1 MRVSLDSKEADG
13 IASVGSGTVGQAY
26 EASVGEVNRM
36 GRTVLDVRLDGE
48 LVASDKRSAVFSRSV
63 DEFDEMLLETVHT
76 YDLIRAA
83 LTESRRHLMLCRD
96 ALRSSHAFLAASQ
109 QVKAL
114 KTLKPTLD
122 VWMAV
127 CEAVTKVGVLMG
139 TDLTDPIVE
148 DVSVEGAQHKV
159 VEVLERAQKIFE
171 NKDWVGLSDL
181 IEYEFLPLVTRWD
194 KVCQA
199 LETQTTSGTN

>member
-1 MRVSLDSKEADG
+1 MRVSFDGKEADS

-26 EASVGEVNRM
+26 DASVGEVNRM
-36 GRTVLDVRLDGE
+36 GRTVLEVRLDGK
-48 LVASDKRSAVFSRSV
+48 LVASDERSTVFDRSV
-63 DEFDEMLLETVHT
+63 DEFEEMLLETVKTH
-76 YDLIRAA
+76 DLVRAA
-83 LTESRRHLMLCRD
+83 LTESRRHLTLCRD
-96 ALRSSHAFLAASQ
+96 ALRSSHTLLAASQ

-127 CEAVTKVGVLMG
+127 CEAVAKISILMG
-139 TDLTDPIVE
+139 TNLTDPIVE
-148 DVSVEGAQHKV
+148 DISVEGAQREV
-159 VEVLERAQKIFE
+159 VEVLGRTREIFE

-181 IEYEFLPLVTRWD
+181 IEYEFLPLVTRWE